1 MPARRPRPRPR
12 PRLRPRARRLALRTS
27 ATLAVLVLT
36 ASGVGHA
43 MVSSAEHGLHRVDAF
58 HGLRDRERP
67 DSGDGQNILL
77 VGTDSREE
85 FSAAERDRYH
95 LGGSSC
101 YCADTIMLVHLSGS
115 GEHASVVSLPRDS
128 YAELPAHEFA
138 PTGDRHSSHPDK
150 LNAALSHGGPSLMVR
165 TVERLTRLR
174 VDHYLEVD
182 FASFMSAVDEVGGVE
197 VCTTRRLRDDYSG
210 LDLPAGSHTLDGAT
224 ALAYVRAR
232 HVDSTSDLGRMERQQ
247 RFLAAFWDRAVS
259 SGVLLNP
266 ARLGGTATALLDSV
280 RADQGFG
287 GEEMLDMAR
296 AMRDFTPSKA
306 DLTAV
311 PLADTSRTVP
321 GIGSTVSWDE
331 KAADRLFT
339 ALREDRPLGRTQ
351 QRDGGGD
358 ADREPA
364 GEGECG
370 RK

>member
-1 MPARRPRPRPR
+1 
-12 PRLRPRARRLALRTS
+12 
-27 ATLAVLVLT
+27 
-36 ASGVGHA
+36 
-43 MVSSAEHGLHRVDAF
+43 
-58 HGLRDRERP
+58 
-67 DSGDGQNILL
+67 
-77 VGTDSREE
+77 
-85 FSAAERDRYH
+85 
-95 LGGSSC
+95 
-101 YCADTIMLVHLSGS
+101 MLVHLSAS
-115 GEHASVVSLPRDS
+115 GERASVVSLPRDS

-138 PTGDRHSSHPDK
+138 PTGDHHAAHPDK

-210 LDLPAGSHTLDGAT
+210 LDLPAGSHVLDGAK

-232 HVDSTSDLGRMERQQ
+232 HVDGTSDLGRMERQQ

-266 ARLGGTATALLDSV
+266 ARLSGTATALLDSV
-280 RADQGFG
+280 RADRGFG
-287 GEEMLDMAR
+287 AEEMLDMAR
-296 AMRDFTPSKA
+296 AMRDFTPSNA

-321 GIGSTVSWDE
+321 GIGSTVSWDDE
-331 KAADRLFT
+331 AADRLFT
-339 ALREDRPLGRTQ
+339 ALREDRPLGRPKQ
-351 QRDGGGD
+351 QGDGGGD
-358 ADREPA
+358 AEREPEPA
-364 GEGECG
+364 RDGACG